1 MTESVALSK
10 TRINFSKLES
20 TVKPK
25 LLSLAAVAALA
36 ATISGGAAAS
46 GGGPTVIA
54 TTTQGADL
62 ARQVA
67 GKRAQVGSL
76 LKPNSDPHT
85 YEPRAGDVK
94 ALARADLVVRSGGEI
109 DNWLEEAR
117 HGAGSDA
124 PVVTLG
130 THASEEPH
138 WWQDPRAAE
147 RAVPLLRDA
156 LTRVDAGGKA
166 RYAAN
171 AERYLGE
178 LRRLDRAVA
187 RCIATIP
194 AAKRKLVTTHDA
206 LGAYA
211 RRYGLE
217 VIATV
222 IPSRSTR
229 GQASAGETAAL
240 VKTIRSGHVPAVFA
254 ESSVRSDVEHAI
266 AREAG
271 ARVAPALWADSLG
284 PPGSAGATYA
294 GSIEANTHTI
304 AAALGGDLERCP

>member
-1 MTESVALSK
+1 M
-10 TRINFSKLES
+10 
-20 TVKPK
+20 
-25 LLSLAAVAALA
+25 LLILAALFG
-36 ATISGGAAAS
+36 ATLSACGDGGASGGA
-46 GGGPTVIA
+46 PTVVA

-62 ARQVA
+62 AHQVA
-67 GKRAQVGSL
+67 GDRAHVSSL

-109 DNWLEEAR
+109 DDWLEEAQA
-117 HGAGSDA
+117 GAGSDA

-130 THASEEPH
+130 EHTSKEPH
-138 WWQDPRAAE
+138 WWQDPRAAL

-156 LTRVDAGGKA
+156 LSRADPAGKA
-166 RYAAN
+166 QYTAN
-171 AERYLGE
+171 ADRYLGA
-178 LRRLDRAVA
+178 LRRIDRTIA

-211 RRYGLE
+211 HRYGLV

-240 VKTIRSGHVPAVFA
+240 VRTIRREHVPAVFA

-284 PPGSAGATYA
+284 PKGSSGQTYI
-294 GSIEANTHTI
+294 GSMEANTHTI